1 MDKIKTILLNHGEK
15 IAAGIFVLFGLL
27 ALTSATYSPAEEV
40 LPAPSELVSS
50 ANRAEGAIDQNLW
63 PEAEQ
68 KVFLR
73 EGVTKVTE
81 LVKDES
87 NKVTRAEQFLIGTFN
102 PSTLSVRAKR
112 GAIVLNAPKAP
123 VASPFTMVLAMVPE
137 EETEEEDGEDG
148 DDKEEE
154 MDSDSEVEAS
164 LADLIARKYK
174 RNSTTGNGPGAGTL
188 GGSEGAPS
196 AAEME
201 EYESQNNAFGT
212 EDEANISENMI
223 SQMGMNYDGEDDY
236 GAGDLSGEYGQD
248 MMSTTK
254 RIRSEAAISARW
266 VFDLQEQRRAIRK
279 ALSLGGNDA
288 AAHAMIMFVDY
299 KLERRKEIA
308 PGEWDEWEEQNQEDI
323 SAILR
328 DSFGLDQD
336 LVSPAVTRNTV
347 TMPLPRRAVGEWTT
361 EEVSHPAIVDFVLD
375 EKERQAINLL
385 NQKVNE
391 IERKRK
397 EKEEK
402 NASTQLGGFSNFV
415 SSATDLMQEDVYSN
429 SMSYAGGM
437 GMGMESGGDYGSGGY
452 GGYGDYGSA
461 YEDFAGGG
469 TDSEFSQSQQERI
482 DETKITA
489 EDRLLLVRIMD
500 FTIERGFN
508 YQYRVRL
515 VMRNPNWGIPLDE
528 LSDPALANEKDLVS
542 EWSEPTPP
550 VMVEESHRTYLT
562 GVEGNRGAPE
572 TVNVTVFTDKTD
584 TGTPVMG
591 SLRGVKMGLPVAGTQ
606 NMEVVDVTVER
617 IHERDVTLETNEILL
632 SAHRFEPLSASDH
645 PGLRSIIQKNR
656 GRLAADQICTVA
668 GDGTIQLRFMG
679 NGSGEMAQLKDAMK
693 QILDDYSS
701 WKVSEKTGENSF
713 YGEGEDGGY
722 GEGVGMS
729 AASGAS
735 GGFYNG
741 GGGGMGMGMMRG
753 AAGAGMSGARGG
765 GAGGGLGL
773 GGARGGGP
781 GGASPTQRGGR
792 R

>member
-1 MDKIKTILLNHGEK
+1 MDKMKTILLGHGEK
-15 IAAGIFVLFGLL
+15 IAAGIFALFGLL
-27 ALTSATYSPAEEV
+27 ALSSAAYNPSEDV
-40 LPAPSELVSS
+40 LPEPSELVSS
-50 ANRAEGAIDQNLW
+50 ARKAEDAIGQNQW
-63 PEAEQ
+63 PEDQQ
-68 KVFLR
+68 KLFKR
-73 EGVTKVTE
+73 QGITKVTD

-87 NKVTRAEQFLIGTFN
+87 NKVTKAEGFLIGSFN

-123 VASPFTMVLAMVPE
+123 VASPFTMVLAMAPE
-137 EETEEEDGEDG
+137 EETEEEDSEGEDG
-148 DDKEEE
+148 EE
-154 MDSDSEVEAS
+154 MEKDTDAEVEAS
-164 LADLIARKYK
+164 LADVIAKRFK
-174 RNSTTGNGPGAGTL
+174 RNANTGNGAGN
-188 GGSEGAPS
+188 GGGDGYEGMPS
-196 AAEME
+196 SAEME
-201 EYESQNNAFGT
+201 EYERQNNAFGQ
-212 EDEANISENMI
+212 EDTANTDESMI
-223 SQMGMNYDGEDDY
+223 AAQNSNYDGADDY
-236 GAGDLSGEYGQD
+236 AGGDLGATYGED

-288 AAHAMIMFVDY
+288 AAHAMILFVDY

-336 LVSPAVTRNTV
+336 LVSPSVTRNTI
-347 TMPLPRRAVGEWTT
+347 TMPLPRRAVGEWSTD
-361 EEVSHPAIVDFVLD
+361 EVSHPAIVDFVLD
-375 EKERQAINLL
+375 EKEREAINLL

-391 IERKRK
+391 LDRKRK
-397 EKEEK
+397 EKEER

-415 SSATDLMQEDVYSN
+415 SSATDVQQEDVYS
-429 SMSYAGGM
+429 SYGMPGGSGMM
-437 GMGMESGGDYGSGGY
+437 GMTSGGGEYGSGDYGSGSY
-452 GGYGDYGSA
+452 GNAYQEFTGNGSDS
-461 YEDFAGGG
+461 DF
-469 TDSEFSQSQQERI
+469 TERELERI

-489 EDRLLLVRIMD
+489 DDRLLLVRIMD

-528 LSDPALANEKDLVS
+528 LSDPALAIEKDLVS
-542 EWSEPTPP
+542 EWSEPTQP
-550 VMVEESHRTYLT
+550 VMVQESHRTYLT
-562 GVEGNRGAPE
+562 GVDGNRGAPE

-632 SAHRFEPLSASDH
+632 SAHRFEPLSATDH
-645 PGLRSIIQKNR
+645 PELRNIIQRSR

-668 GDGTIQLRFMG
+668 GDGTIQIRYMG
-679 NGSGEMAQLKDAMK
+679 NGNGEMKQLESAMDK
-693 QILDDYSS
+693 ILEEYAS
-701 WKVSEKTGENSF
+701 WKTSEKAGVDDF
-713 YGEGEDGGY
+713 YGEGEEGDD
-722 GEGVGMS
+722 GEGGLGMS
-729 AASGAS
+729 AASGSS
-735 GGFYNG
+735 GSFYS
-741 GGGGMGMGMMRG
+741 GGMGMGMMRG
-753 AAGAGMSGARGG
+753 GSGAGPGGPGTGRGG
-765 GAGGGLGL
+765 GAG
-773 GGARGGGP
+773 P
-781 GGASPTQRGGR
+781 GGVGPSQRGGR